1 MHGTVLYRRERL
13 VGIGGFDESLRRCED
28 YDVYLR
34 LAQRYPVASHPAIVA
49 EYRKHGQN
57 MSSNPKEMLR
67 WANAVL
73 DRHEARIQVGPLERT
88 ALRAG
93 RARWRNYYGNEMWD
107 AAIACGRTNNSIL
120 VLAKELLSIGLWSP
134 RLLLRRVLRS
144 FAKRTKKLLPE
155 NIVQGLKRLSY
166 LRGCFL
172 PIGAV
177 RFGDLRRLSPISQNF
192 GFDRGVPIDRYYIEG
207 FLRTYAGDIRGR
219 ALEVGDN
226 SYTLRFG
233 GCNVERAEVL
243 HVDPAHHH
251 ADYVGDLS
259 RPDVL
264 PTERFDCIVLTQTL
278 HLVFDMRAAIAT
290 LYRALKPGGILLLT
304 TPGISQID
312 KGQWAYTWQWSL
324 TPVSARQLLEEQFRP
339 DSIAVSAYGNVFAA
353 ICFLQGIAVEE
364 VTPAELD
371 ANDPSYPVV
380 IGCRAIK

>member
-1 MHGTVLYRRERL
+1 M
-13 VGIGGFDESLRRCED
+13 
-28 YDVYLR
+28 
-34 LAQRYPVASHPAIVA
+34 
-49 EYRKHGQN
+49 
-57 MSSNPKEMLR
+57 
-67 WANAVL
+67 
-73 DRHEARIQVGPLERT
+73 
-88 ALRAG
+88 
-93 RARWRNYYGNEMWD
+93 
-107 AAIACGRTNNSIL
+107 
-120 VLAKELLSIGLWSP
+120 
-134 RLLLRRVLRS
+134 
-144 FAKRTKKLLPE
+144 
-155 NIVQGLKRLSY
+155 
-166 LRGCFL
+166 
-172 PIGAV
+172 
-177 RFGDLRRLSPISQNF
+177 
-192 GFDRGVPIDRYYIEG
+192 PIDRYFIEG

-219 ALEVGDN
+219 VLEVGDN

-233 GCNVERAEVL
+233 GSKVERAEVL

-278 HLVFDMRAAIAT
+278 HLIFDMRAAVAT
-290 LYRALKPGGILLLT
+290 LHRALKPGGILLLT

-371 ANDPSYPVV
+371 ATSQLSRSHRLSRYKMTGGLRGPCPIPHRRKAVLVRERGLFGTEMHHRWDRSVARGRKRNNS
-380 IGCRAIK
+380 GGG